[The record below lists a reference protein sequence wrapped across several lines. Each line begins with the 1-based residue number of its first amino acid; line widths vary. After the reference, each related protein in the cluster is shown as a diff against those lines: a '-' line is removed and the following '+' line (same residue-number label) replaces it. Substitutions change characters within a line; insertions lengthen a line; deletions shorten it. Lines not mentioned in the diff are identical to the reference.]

1 MGRVLVNRRPPP
13 ARPPR
18 KDLES
23 YATNP
28 TFDTDSTDSY
38 GMERRARVRPRRAE
52 YYYRDPIDSRVWDR
66 RDGRRID
73 NRNAEYTDS
82 DSYDTLSYD
91 SWERGESRRQ
101 APVRR
106 YRDEYNSYDSR
117 SARESIDRSEF
128 REGREGP
135 PLREYRMSDYEFE
148 DSWSNDESTLRSE
161 YTSESRSTFDSS
173 LERGRRGKHMLPPR
187 KRGPVLPPISSTNDA
202 YSDRSSRYSGNG
214 RQNSS
219 ILSVMSDASRLSAVS
234 EDESAKLAAESLVE
248 HLKKDRGFSLRKDG
262 IILSSGSSMT
272 PDRGTDERYL
282 DPETAAKS
290 LIESLASM
298 GYSYDTNDGV
308 KQKES
313 RSTTGESERYRM
325 GSTFSGDSRSGR
337 GSVSTRNTRG
347 SNGTKESSTKESS
360 AKESSAKE
368 SSTKES
374 SSKESSVKESIA
386 KDSSAK
392 HSKSTTDSSTRDSQL
407 ATITSKELGDLL
419 TRVDGSDSESAT
431 AFDESTISTKDTKF
445 GGILKRPK
453 PAVSEAAACEGMS
466 KIEDTAQEAVE
477 KKVEWAGEMPPPTSS
492 GARVPELV
500 KSFPQGVLPN
510 ISDLTSVQHMS
521 LDSAS
526 YPDITNLTEDRI
538 ERFFEQVFLS
548 CRLAL
553 YTPKA

>member
-1 MGRVLVNRRPPP
+1 
-13 ARPPR
+13 
-18 KDLES
+18 
-23 YATNP
+23 
-28 TFDTDSTDSY
+28 
-38 GMERRARVRPRRAE
+38 
-52 YYYRDPIDSRVWDR
+52 
-66 RDGRRID
+66 
-73 NRNAEYTDS
+73 
-82 DSYDTLSYD
+82 
-91 SWERGESRRQ
+91 
-101 APVRR
+101 
-106 YRDEYNSYDSR
+106 
-117 SARESIDRSEF
+117 
-128 REGREGP
+128 
-135 PLREYRMSDYEFE
+135 MSDYEFE

-360 AKESSAKE
+360 AKESSAKY
-368 SSTKES
+368 SS
-374 SSKESSVKESIA
+374 A
-386 KDSSAK
+386 KDS
-392 HSKSTTDSSTRDSQL
+392 KSTKDSSTRDSQL

-538 ERFFEQVFLS
+538 ERFFEQFFLS

-553 YTPKA
+553 HQPKA